1 MKRVNPASG
10 SEDDLQNFNDQR
22 FLRKLA
28 RFAVTLGK
36 PMIEQIYALYFMM
49 LSSETPMKS
58 KLMIVGAL
66 LYFVSPMD
74 AIPDLL
80 GPLGFSD
87 DVAVI
92 ALVFKQLKDGMSL
105 DIKTK
110 AAQATET
117 LLKKVQS

>member
-1 MKRVNPASG
+1 MKRVNLPTG
-10 SEDDLQNFNDQR
+10 NEEDVQNFNDQR
-22 FLRKLA
+22 FLQKLA

-36 PMIEQIYALYFMM
+36 PVIEQIYALYFMM
-49 LSSETPMKS
+49 LSPDTPMKS

-80 GPLGFSD
+80 GPFGFSD

-92 ALVFKQLKDGMSL
+92 ALVFKQLKDSMSV
-105 DIKTK
+105 DIKAK
-110 AAQATET
+110 AMAATET

>member
-1 MKRVNPASG
+1 MKRVNLPTG
-10 SEDDLQNFNDQR
+10 NEEDVQNFNDQR
-22 FLRKLA
+22 FLQKLA

-36 PMIEQIYALYFMM
+36 PVIEQIYALYFMI
-49 LSSETPMKS
+49 LSPDTPMKS

-80 GPLGFSD
+80 GPFGFSD

-92 ALVFKQLKDGMSL
+92 ALVFKQLKDSMSV
-105 DIKTK
+105 DIKAK
-110 AAQATET
+110 AMAATET

>member
-1 MKRVNPASG
+1 MKRVNPSSG
-10 SEDDLQNFNDQR
+10 SEEDLQNFNEQR
-22 FLRKLA
+22 FLQKLA

-36 PMIEQIYALYFMM
+36 PVIEQIYALYFMM
-49 LSSETPMKS
+49 LSPDTPMKS

-92 ALVFKQLKDGMSL
+92 ALVFKQLKDGMSI
-105 DIKTK
+105 DIKAK
-110 AAQATET
+110 ALEATEK